1 MDIGILSFQ
10 TGYSVDPAV
19 LAKRAEELGFES
31 YFVPNLPIV
40 PVNTP
45 SRDADYADG
54 ATYSKTLGPAGDVPQ
69 DKIVDT
75 SAVVDPFVA
84 LARASAVTKTIKLGT
99 GVCLVPEHN
108 PLLLAKQ
115 VATLDHLSGGR
126 FIFGIGSGGLKEQS
140 EIMGSDFPHRWTQTR
155 DAVLAMKE
163 LWTKE
168 ESEYHGTYYDF
179 PPVRSFP
186 KPAQKPHPPIF
197 LGGTARNALKRVV
210 EYGDGWMPARAA
222 TILATENQDFVD
234 KREIERGRETLNDL
248 AQKAGRDPASIQIHA
263 FGGPGQ
269 YRNRQAIKDLEQAG
283 ADRVTIWLE
292 YSGGNGALKEIEEL
306 ARQLLV

>member
-163 LWTKE
+163 LVDQGRVRIPRDLLRLPSGE
-168 ESEYHGTYYDF
+168 IF
-179 PPVRSFP
+179 P
-186 KPAQKPHPPIF
+186 
-197 LGGTARNALKRVV
+197 
-210 EYGDGWMPARAA
+210 
-222 TILATENQDFVD
+222 
-234 KREIERGRETLNDL
+234 
-248 AQKAGRDPASIQIHA
+248 
-263 FGGPGQ
+263 
-269 YRNRQAIKDLEQAG
+269 QAG
-283 ADRVTIWLE
+283 PKAAPADI
-292 YSGGNGALKEIEEL
+292 SGRHGA
-306 ARQLLV
+306 QCP